1 MAMIAGCALTL
12 VGAMDCTS
20 ERARDEERQARERG
34 GQLFAGERPLTATMA
49 GHTAPLP
56 QDAVRCTNC
65 HRREADA
72 VVRSAADAA
81 LDVTQD
87 FGPGLG
93 ASALTRAV
101 ARRGGPPSVY
111 DGAAFCRVLREGI
124 DPAHVVIAQTMPR
137 YTMTPAEC
145 ESLWIFLTAP
155 SAPSHAAHSSAEPV
169 QRRSGRS
176 LRRRARTATPVS
188 SIPPS
193 RRRASR

>member
-1 MAMIAGCALTL
+1 MATIRRRVRSRSSVFATIASCALVL
-12 VGAMDCTS
+12 VGAVACTS
-20 ERARDEERQARERG
+20 GRLRAERETGR
-34 GQLFAGERPLTATMA
+34 QLFAGERPLTATMA

-65 HRREADA
+65 HRRETGAVPRPTAD
-72 VVRSAADAA
+72 SA
-81 LDVTQD
+81 LDETQD

-93 ASALTRAV
+93 AGALTQAV

-145 ESLWIFLTAP
+145 ESVWIFLTAP
-155 SAPSHAAHSSAEPV
+155 
-169 QRRSGRS
+169 
-176 LRRRARTATPVS
+176 
-188 SIPPS
+188 
-193 RRRASR
+193 

>member
-1 MAMIAGCALTL
+1 MATIRLRACARSSVFAMIAGCALTL
-12 VGAMDCTS
+12 MAAMACTP
-20 ERARDEERQARERG
+20 ERARGEERQARETGR
-34 GQLFAGERPLTATMA
+34 QLFAGERPLAATMA

-65 HRREADA
+65 HRRETGAAARPTAD
-72 VVRSAADAA
+72 SA
-81 LDVTQD
+81 LDETQD

-93 ASALTRAV
+93 AGSLTRAV

-145 ESLWIFLTAP
+145 ESVWIFLTAP
-155 SAPSHAAHSSAEPV
+155 
-169 QRRSGRS
+169 
-176 LRRRARTATPVS
+176 
-188 SIPPS
+188 
-193 RRRASR
+193 